1 MSNFIVTGPDNKK
14 YKVNAPEGANQDDA
28 TNYINNKYY
37 RPREQAGFISSIK
50 DAASILTNAPAALR
64 FSNATEAEKET
75 ARKALLAGNES
86 KYDTTAFQDIS
97 GVGSAIDWAKQVA
110 GSTVGALAVPIA
122 TGAVTGGIG
131 AGAALASQYTTQ
143 NLIRQAQEQ
152 ERAIQ
157 EGRAAEDT
165 SVGKALVGAGVQT
178 GLDIIGFK
186 FFKPVFSKFPIV
198 GKMFGSEGDVV
209 AKESE
214 EILADAFKNQTLKLD
229 KGIVRGFG
237 GGVAFE
243 IPQEIAQQATERW
256 QAGLSLTGDDA
267 RSEYIEAGA
276 GAILLGGTLGASST
290 FMQNK
295 AKRDTARAI
304 IEAKDLEKAEEE
316 KKITD
321 AESAAKAAAKAA
333 KVTKTSIPLDQLD
346 KAIEAITPINEETN
360 VGEYKNKIIEA
371 TGSSITEANKIFNAL
386 VNQGKVTKIKEGD
399 KKGLYKI
406 ATEEVIVPS
415 YDAADPTIPELG
427 DSVSST
433 DATTPTAA
441 ADVDAAAD
449 VEAATTPVTTIAE
462 QEVEDAGLTPDINSG
477 TDAGSLGVLV
487 PSDTTGKLGT
497 PKIISTGVAD
507 PRGNVKGANEGKKVS
522 EASLRKRV
530 KDLRPKTPLSDIEA
544 EVVKDVSKIEQT
556 IYLLRKGEDSKNLST
571 KLNLDKGRVEDILAD
586 LQAGVTVK
594 QKGKDIQVPILNADN
609 TLNKDAF
616 KQDNKNVSPY
626 DKYLIDKE
634 SPLQAL
640 GRLINDI
647 NTASNDVNKKAKFRV
662 IDRKITELEENVI
675 KPIETDA
682 TQAAILKSNEVEAQA
697 RSQRIVDKSE
707 NLINFDKNKLEEV
720 VLTKDANSILDYI
733 INQTTENFKKI
744 TDSTTIAAS
753 NAAVEE
759 EQMVLLI
766 NKLNDITLV
775 EKNSKLTDKE
785 RGDYQKNKRI
795 LKENIDKLAK
805 KSVKV
810 NSFQSFKDSNNL
822 VLDLTKQ
829 LKESGLSSVEIQVE
843 GDASADVDVFNRLKN
858 ENKIAEYSPKTNI
871 LHITKDGLSPKVIL
885 HEMVHAATVRVL
897 HVYETAPEKLTETQR
912 EAAEHINKIYAVAK
926 LKLKYKFPNAF
937 ENVYEFVSYAMTE
950 PKFQQELSLIRR
962 PSLALYT
969 KQVLSLWAQFSRALM
984 DMFGLTNLYDINTQ
998 FRSVDA
1004 YIKYYNIDPRLV
1016 KSTSFRNE
1024 IAQIILEAKAK
1035 QVRGNL
1041 LVETAEA
1048 FQYILTVPE
1057 KGVNVAPLPTIS
1069 KTDSKTD
1076 LKVEEELNK
1085 GEAGKIANENSIF
1098 QAIKT
1103 ALTPTQAGYENLA
1116 RTYQDDRRP
1125 LKKLED
1131 DLRNSGTLKILGEA
1145 ANNLYSLLILSPQR
1159 SSFAMAEYLQTPMD
1173 NIQDGINAYA
1183 KARGI
1188 TIEKALDNL
1197 STYFTA
1203 RHEKERRFVKFLL
1216 NVPLNNAQKFKST
1229 ILGTAGTAADLRE
1242 FILKELNNNFEF
1254 KKRSLNRELTKE
1266 ERKNLAEDYYKV
1278 LQQLSGYRNGLEV
1291 NNGYRDINGVST
1303 INKKSKS
1310 NKMPIN
1316 QDAVEYR
1323 VGGPLEPEV
1332 LDKLRSI
1339 FENEQ
1344 KDPTLGKILE
1354 KIDAN
1359 FKVFQNNSIELD
1371 KQAKY
1376 WSAPVDNFKNFYNF
1390 QNYVPFKGKPESKVS
1405 EGDERFEYDGTYLG
1419 REDVE
1424 VAKAFGGRSSAFN
1437 NVILQTFVD
1446 GTRSSMRW
1454 GRKGA
1459 MQAAANLIKSG
1470 DIIGLKKPKII
1481 KFADRYLGLDPKD
1494 LQSQNKIF
1502 NYKEDGTIEIWTI
1515 EDKRMLA
1522 AIRREYEAPNPL
1534 WDRVNSLTS
1543 FVGHMHT
1550 RYNPAFYPYNF
1561 VRDALTN
1568 AFTMGVDM
1576 GPSKGLKYLDAIGT
1590 QIFRFGMFKTGRIAK
1605 LYAEG
1610 KIDEIR
1616 KLAKNDT
1623 NVKDLLELLETG
1635 GRMSYLTG
1643 FAIKDQINTTLEN
1656 VGKGNFA
1663 SNKKTMNKWID
1674 VWADSFELTSR
1685 AAAYSVVK
1693 AEAIANGLTEEE
1705 AKIEAAVYALELANF
1720 SKVGTAGKKAGALFM
1735 FFRPA
1740 ATGAVRVLDS
1750 IAPLFQDFE
1759 VAKRSLPESVRNN
1772 PVALDK
1778 YKKHFFTQRKNAKSM
1793 LLGITAAGFM
1803 LYTMAFMASDDD
1815 DEGRNKVATD
1825 DMALWT
1831 RNFRVPI
1838 GKETLLQ
1845 LPWGFGLGAF
1855 LAAGA
1860 QIAGVAYGKTSL
1872 TDMSVNMTNIA
1883 LDSFMPLPISRIDP
1897 REHFSAWIVDS
1908 ISPSV
1913 ARPLVQFAMNVDGL
1927 SREIYNDRQ
1936 TKYGDAYTGGKN
1948 VPEMWKQASA
1958 MLFEVS
1964 DNQIS
1969 VQPNTLHFWANNYID
1984 GITRIAQNGLGI
1996 GMFVAGSKDFD
2007 AKNDLLPFSSF
2018 VGRKGN
2024 FDARQ
2029 FADVEK
2035 QILDK
2040 RERLRAVENMAK
2052 LTGNIEPYRNY
2063 INRNPNDP
2071 AIVYIYNKQ
2080 INSNIRDIR
2089 ATRNSVQSNPNYT
2102 IGQKKEYID
2111 QLDIE
2116 QNYIK
2121 RGLIDVFAQY
2131 NVKP

>member
-1 MSNFIVTGPDNKK
+1 MPKFTVEGPDGKR
-14 YKVNAPEGANQDDA
+14 YKVDVPEGGREEDA
-28 TNYINNKYY
+28 TNYIDNKYY

-64 FSNATEAEKET
+64 FSNATEAEKEA

-122 TGAVTGGIG
+122 AGAVTGGVG

-178 GLDIIGFK
+178 ALDVAGFK

-198 GKMFGSEGDVV
+198 GRIFGSEGDVV

-214 EILADAFKNQTLKLD
+214 EILADAFKNQTLKLNKGVV
-229 KGIVRGFG
+229 KGIGKGF
-237 GGVAFE
+237 AFE

-295 AKRDTARAI
+295 TKRDAARAI
-304 IEAKDLEKAEEE
+304 IEAKDLEKAAEE
-316 KKITD
+316 KKIAD
-321 AESAAKAAAKAA
+321 AESAAKAAAKAP
-333 KVTKTSIPLDQLD
+333 KVTKTSTPLDQLVID

-360 VGEYKNKIIEA
+360 VSEYKNKIIEA
-371 TGSSITEANKIFNAL
+371 TGISITEANKIFNAL
-386 VNQGKVTKIKEGD
+386 VDQGKVTKIKEGD

-406 ATEEVIVPS
+406 ATEEVIVPN

-427 DSVSST
+427 DFVPT
-433 DATTPTAA
+433 DATTAA
-441 ADVDAAAD
+441 PP
-449 VEAATTPVTTIAE
+449 VEAAAAPVTPITE
-462 QEVEDAGLTPDINSG
+462 QKDEDAGLTPDINSG
-477 TDAGSLGVLV
+477 TNAGSLGVPVL
-487 PSDTTGKLGT
+487 PNTPGGLGT
-497 PKIISTGVAD
+497 SETISPGVAD
-507 PRGNVKGANEGKKVS
+507 LGSNVKGVNEGKEVS
-522 EASLRKRV
+522 EASLRERV
-530 KDLRPKTPLSDIEA
+530 KNLQSNTPPSNIEA
-544 EVVKDVSKIEQT
+544 GVVKYVSKIEQT
-556 IYLLRKGEDSKNLST
+556 IDSLRKGEDFKNLSA
-571 KLNLDKGRVEDILAD
+571 KLNLNNGQVGDILAD
-586 LQAGVTVK
+586 LQAGVTVER
-594 QKGKDIQVPILNADN
+594 KGKNIQVPILNADN
-609 TLNKDAF
+609 TLNEDAF
-616 KQDNKNVSPY
+616 KQDDKNVSPY

-640 GRLINDI
+640 GRLTDAI
-647 NTASNDVNKKAKFRV
+647 NTASDDVNKKAKFRV
-662 IDRKITELEENVI
+662 IGKEIAKLEKDVI
-675 KPIETDA
+675 KLIETDA
-682 TQAAILKSNEVEAQA
+682 TRAAILKSNEVKAQA

-707 NLINFDKNKLEEV
+707 DLINFDKNKLEEV

-733 INQTTENFKKI
+733 INQTTENFKEI
-744 TDSTTIAAS
+744 TDSTTVAAS

-759 EQMVLLI
+759 DQMALLI
-766 NKLNDITLV
+766 NKLNDIKLAK
-775 EKNSKLTDKE
+775 KNSKLTDKE
-785 RGDYQKNKRI
+785 RRDYQKNKRI

-810 NSFQSFKDSNNL
+810 NNFQSFKNSNNL

-858 ENKIAEYSPKTNI
+858 ENKIAEYNPKTNT
-871 LHITKDGLSPKVIL
+871 LYITKDGLSPKVIL

-926 LKLKYKFPNAF
+926 LKLNFKFPNAF

-950 PKFQQELSLIRR
+950 LKFQQELSRIRR

-969 KQVLSLWAQFSRALM
+969 KQVLSLWTQFSRALM
-984 DMFGLTNLYDINTQ
+984 DMFELTNLKDINAK
-998 FRSVDA
+998 FKNVDE
-1004 YIKYYNIDPRLV
+1004 YIKYNNIDP
-1016 KSTSFRNE
+1016 KSISDSDRNE
-1024 IAQIILEAKAK
+1024 IAQKILEARAE
-1035 QVRGNL
+1035 QVEGNL

-1048 FQYILTVPE
+1048 FQYILTAPE
-1057 KGVNVAPLPTIS
+1057 KGVNVAPLPKKGVNVAPVST
-1069 KTDSKTD
+1069 KNVNE
-1076 LKVEEELNK
+1076 KVNEELNK
-1085 GEAGKIANENSIF
+1085 NEVGKIANENSIF

-1183 KARGI
+1183 KAKGI

-1203 RHEKERRFVKFLL
+1203 RHEKERRFVKFLF
-1216 NVPLNNAQKFKST
+1216 NVPLNNAQKVKSK

-1332 LDKLRSI
+1332 LDELRSR

-1344 KDPTLGKILE
+1344 KDPTLSKILE

-1405 EGDERFEYDGTYLG
+1405 EGDERFEYDGTHLG

-1424 VAKAFGGRSSAFN
+1424 VAKAFGGRSSTFN
-1437 NVILQTFVD
+1437 NVIHQTFVD

-1534 WDRVNSLTS
+1534 WDRVNSVTS

-1616 KLAKNDT
+1616 ELAKNDT

-1663 SNKKTMNKWID
+1663 SNKKTMDKWID

-1759 VAKRSLPESVRNN
+1759 VAKRSLPKSVLSD

-1897 REHFSAWIVDS
+1897 TENFSAWIVDS
-1908 ISPSV
+1908 ITPSV
-1913 ARPLVQFAMNVDGL
+1913 ARPLVQFTMNVDGL
-1927 SREIYNDRQ
+1927 GREIYNDRQ

-1958 MLFEVS
+1958 MLFEAS

-1969 VQPNTLHFWANNYID
+1969 VQPNTFHFFANNYID

-2102 IGQKKEYID
+2102 IRQKKEYID